1 MIRQLDIEV
10 LPFGQKPCLLKSC
23 VCPACLS
30 LLDQAVIRTQS
41 HQSQTSGGT
50 PVILPPTMTV
60 IPPTVTIATKP
71 TPYGWVCPRCETVYA
86 PSVISCQVCSPK
98 AHSEPQITARDL
110 TGEITING
118 GTTIKTVPADGTE
131 WTSTD
136 TSKGLITLT
145 DSDVVNRLLRV
156 T

>member
-98 AHSEPQITARDL
+98 VPSEPQITARGL
-110 TGEITING
+110 TGEFST
-118 GTTIKTVPADGTE
+118 GTVVDP
-131 WTSTD
+131 
-136 TSKGLITLT
+136 KGLSHTITT
-145 DSDVVNRLLRV
+145 AISVSPPDDAATRLLRV